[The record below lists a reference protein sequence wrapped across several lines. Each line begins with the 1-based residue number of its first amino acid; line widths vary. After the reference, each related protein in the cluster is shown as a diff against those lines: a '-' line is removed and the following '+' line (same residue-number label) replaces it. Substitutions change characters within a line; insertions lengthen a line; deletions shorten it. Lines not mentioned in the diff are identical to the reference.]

1 MLVDPTTATIKKE
14 PDGCYLS
21 YISGLAKPKVNE
33 KPVTESTLL
42 QDLDIIEIGSVRLQF
57 SNQNPT

>member
-14 PDGCYLS
+14 PDGCYLR

-57 SNQNPT
+57 SNQNLT